1 MNWDMD
7 SVIIR
12 FHLLVAIFAI
22 FGLVANFSW
31 LRLFACLVYALG
43 YGFILLWLNEQN
55 HRAIMYLV
63 SLFGATFALYH
74 AMVWMNEPN
83 PNAAPSLMEQYQYQ
97 KQQQQKQSPGASQ
110 PKQLPR

>member
-31 LRLFACLVYALG
+31 LRLFACLAYALG

-55 HRAIMYLV
+55 HRVIMYMV

-74 AMVWMNEPN
+74 TMAWMNEPN
-83 PNAAPSLMEQYQYQ
+83 PNRPTLMEQYQ
-97 KQQQQKQSPGASQ
+97 QQQKQKQPPSASQ
-110 PKQLPR
+110 AQ